1 MKKCVYVL
9 ITGVIALS
17 LTMTGCGSAPSPAS
31 PKQAAKKLPSF
42 VLNPPSAE
50 GVVYGVGSSTS
61 QDTSIALRQAKE
73 RAKVDLANKLS
84 SQVKAMVTDYT
95 RQAGTGQDVTDLKFF
110 ESISQSLTN
119 TTLSGL
125 QDGPVEYTEDGTLWI
140 YVKISKADAAQAVA
154 SVFENEASQY
164 AEFKAM
170 NALAAMN
177 SQLEKNDP
185 ALAPGEPRAS
195 Y

>member
-9 ITGVIALS
+9 LTAVIALS
-17 LTMTGCGSAPSPAS
+17 LTLAGCGSSPAS
-31 PKQAAKKLPSF
+31 PKEAAKKLPSF
-42 VLNPPSAE
+42 VLNPPTAE
-50 GVVYGVGSSTS
+50 GVVYGVGASTTQEQS
-61 QDTSIALRQAKE
+61 LALRQAKE

-84 SQVKAMVTDYT
+84 SQVKSMVTDYT
-95 RQAGTGQDVTDLKFF
+95 RQAGTGQDLTDLRFY

-119 TTLSGL
+119 ATLRGL
-125 QDGPVEYTEDGTLWI
+125 QDGPAEFTEDGTLWI
-140 YVKISKADAAQAVA
+140 YVKISKAEAAQVAA
-154 SVFENEASQY
+154 SVFESEASQY

-177 SQLEKNDP
+177 AQLEKNDP
-185 ALAPGEPRAS
+185 SLAPGEPQAS

>member
-9 ITGVIALS
+9 LTAVIALS
-17 LTMTGCGSAPSPAS
+17 LTLAGCATPSPAS

-42 VLNPPSAE
+42 VLNPPTAE

-61 QDTSIALRQAKE
+61 QDQSVALRQAKE

-84 SQVKAMVTDYT
+84 SQVKSMVTDYT
-95 RQAGTGQDVTDLKFF
+95 RQAGTGQDVTDLKFY

-119 TTLSGL
+119 TTLRGL
-125 QDGPVEYTEDGTLWI
+125 QDGPAEFTEDGTLWI
-140 YVKISKADAAQAVA
+140 YVKISKTDAAQVA
-154 SVFENEASQY
+154 AEVFENEASQY

-177 SQLEKNDP
+177 AQLEKNDP
-185 ALAPGEPRAS
+185 ALAPG
-195 Y
+195 